1 MTKQVTT
8 YTAIIGD
15 SIVKD
20 IKGKGWQLSTSVDVN
35 DKIIVKS
42 FSGSTTKDTKENYIL
57 PAIKKQ
63 PKRIVQGLSK
73 KG

>member
-42 FSGSTTKDTKENYIL
+42 FSGSTTKDMENYIL
-57 PAIKKQ
+57 PSIKKQ